1 MRQGANVRFLD
12 RPMRIPTLAQTQSYF
27 NAIGCGLYAVTDD
40 FWKDECPRGRWELC
54 PLDRGQHR
62 SAPYDSLRA
71 LWRKWANEAKL
82 HIRFER
88 QLDEIA
94 RRYLAATQ
102 AEKRLID
109 DWVDSWDRTTK
120 PWQSEFERIER
131 EVESSP
137 CVMGRGWRE
146 AQAERFRA
154 GEQCVLC
161 RPVFEPHLAR
171 VAARQLKQC
180 MPRHRCS
187 QGARPR
193 L

>member
-1 MRQGANVRFLD
+1 MC
-12 RPMRIPTLAQTQSYF
+12 IPTLAQTQSYF
-27 NAIGCGLYAVTDD
+27 NAIGCGLYPVTDD

-62 SAPYDSLRA
+62 SAPYNSLA
-71 LWRKWANEAKL
+71 GLWRDWASEAAV

-88 QLDEIA
+88 QMDEVA
-94 RRYLAATQ
+94 RRYLAATH

-109 DWVDSWDRTTK
+109 MWIDTWDRTNH

-131 EVESSP
+131 EVELSP
-137 CVMGRGWRE
+137 CVMSRGWRK

-161 RPVFEPHLAR
+161 RPVFDSHLVR
-171 VAARQLKQC
+171 VAAQQLRQC
-180 MPRHRCS
+180 MRQHRS
-187 QGARPR
+187 FQVPRPR